1 MISAIILAAG
11 EGKRIGTTKALL
23 NWGNENLINY
33 QINSLSHKSITEK
46 IVVIGSESEKV
57 KKAILRNEIKIAENN
72 DYLSGKTSSIKKGIS
87 YIGNDQN
94 DILLIAVDQP
104 RTEDLINKV
113 VNFHITNPLDKKI
126 SMPYKEGHG
135 GHPIIFSN
143 FFLNDLSKI
152 KEESFGIREIIK
164 YNPESIIRFKTTDV
178 SSNIDINTS
187 EDYELFHNRFFNI

>member
-11 EGKRIGTTKALL
+11 EGKRIGSTKALL

-33 QINSLSHKSITEK
+33 QINSLSHKSISEK
-46 IVVIGSESEKV
+46 IVVVGSESENV
-57 KKAILRNEIKIAENN
+57 KKAILRDEIKIAENN

-94 DILLIAVDQP
+94 DILLMAVDQP

-113 VNFHITNPLDKKI
+113 VDFHITNPLDKKI

-143 FFLNDLSKI
+143 LFLDDLSKI

-164 YNPESIIRFKTTDV
+164 NNSESIIRFKTTDF

>member
-11 EGKRIGTTKALL
+11 EGKRIGVTKALL

-46 IVVIGSESEKV
+46 IVVVGSESEKV

-87 YIGNDQN
+87 NIGNDKN

-113 VNFHITNPLDKKI
+113 VNFHIANPLDKKI

-143 FFLNDLSKI
+143 LFLNDLSKI

-164 YNPESIIRFKTTDV
+164 NNSESIIRFKTTDV

-187 EDYELFHNRFFNI
+187 EDYELFHNRFFNV

>member
-11 EGKRIGTTKALL
+11 EGKRIGSTKALL

-46 IVVIGSESEKV
+46 IVVVGSELENV
-57 KKAILRNEIKIAENN
+57 KKAILRKEIKIAENN
-72 DYLSGKTSSIKKGIS
+72 NYLSGKTSSIKKGIS

-113 VNFHITNPLDKKI
+113 VDFHITNPLDKKI

-143 FFLNDLSKI
+143 LFLDDLSNI

-164 YNPESIIRFKTTDV
+164 NNSESIIRFKTTDF

>member
-33 QINSLSHKSITEK
+33 QINSLSHESITEK
-46 IVVIGSESEKV
+46 IVVVGSESEKV

-72 DYLSGKTSSIKKGIS
+72 NYLSGKTSSIKKGIS
-87 YIGNDQN
+87 FIGNDQN

-143 FFLNDLSKI
+143 FFLDDLSKI

-164 YNPESIIRFKTTDV
+164 NNTESIIRFKTTDV

-187 EDYELFHNRFFNI
+187 EDYELFHNRFFNV

>member
-11 EGKRIGTTKALL
+11 EGKRIGSTKALL

-33 QINSLSHKSITEK
+33 QINSLSHESITEK
-46 IVVIGSESEKV
+46 IVVVGAESEKV

-143 FFLNDLSKI
+143 LFLDDLSKI

-164 YNPESIIRFKTTDV
+164 NNSESIIRFKTTDI

-187 EDYELFHNRFFNI
+187 EDYELFHNRFFNF

>member
-1 MISAIILAAG
+1 MITAIILAAG

-46 IVVIGSESEKV
+46 IVVVGSESEKV

-87 YIGNDQN
+87 YIGNDKN

-113 VNFHITNPLDKKI
+113 VNFHIANPLDKKI

-187 EDYELFHNRFFNI
+187 EDYELFHNRFFNV

>member
-11 EGKRIGTTKALL
+11 EGKRIGSTKALL

-33 QINSLSHKSITEK
+33 QINSLSHESITEK
-46 IVVIGSESEKV
+46 IVVVGSESEKV
-57 KKAILRNEIKIAENN
+57 KKSISKNEIKIAENN
-72 DYLSGKTSSIKKGIS
+72 NYLSGKTSSIKKGIS
-87 YIGNDQN
+87 YIGKDQN
-94 DILLIAVDQP
+94 DILLMAVDQP

-113 VNFHITNPLDKKI
+113 VDFHITNPLDKKI

-143 FFLNDLSKI
+143 LFLDDLSKI

-164 YNPESIIRFKTTDV
+164 NNSESIIRFKTTDF

-187 EDYELFHNRFFNI
+187 EDYELFHNRFFNV

>member
-11 EGKRIGTTKALL
+11 EGKRIGSTKALL

-33 QINSLSHKSITEK
+33 QINSLSHESITEK
-46 IVVIGSESEKV
+46 IVVVGSESEKV
-57 KKAILRNEIKIAENN
+57 KKSISKNEIKIAENN
-72 DYLSGKTSSIKKGIS
+72 NYLSGKTSSIKKGIS

-94 DILLIAVDQP
+94 DILLMAVDQP

-113 VNFHITNPLDKKI
+113 VDFHITNPLDKKI

-143 FFLNDLSKI
+143 LFLDDLSKI

-164 YNPESIIRFKTTDV
+164 NNSESIIRFKTTDF

>member
-11 EGKRIGTTKALL
+11 EGKRIGATKALL
-23 NWGNENLINY
+23 NWGNEKLINY
-33 QINSLSHKSITEK
+33 QINSLSHKSISEK
-46 IVVIGSESEKV
+46 IVVVGSESEKV
-57 KKAILRNEIKIAENN
+57 KKSISQGKIKIAENN

-94 DILLIAVDQP
+94 DILLMAVDQP

-113 VNFHITNPLDKKI
+113 VDFHNTNPLDKKI

-143 FFLNDLSKI
+143 LFLDDLSKI

-164 YNPESIIRFKTTDV
+164 NNSESIIRFKTTDF

-187 EDYELFHNRFFNI
+187 EDYKLFHDRFFNI

>member
-11 EGKRIGTTKALL
+11 EGKRIGSTKALL

-33 QINSLSHKSITEK
+33 QINSLSHESITEK
-46 IVVIGSESEKV
+46 IVVVGSESEKV
-57 KKAILRNEIKIAENN
+57 KKSISKNEIKIAENN
-72 DYLSGKTSSIKKGIS
+72 NYLSGKTSSIKKGIS

-113 VNFHITNPLDKKI
+113 VDFHITNPLDKKI

-143 FFLNDLSKI
+143 LFLDDLSKI

-164 YNPESIIRFKTTDV
+164 NNSESIIRFKTTDF

-187 EDYELFHNRFFNI
+187 EDYELFHNRFFNV

>member
-1 MISAIILAAG
+1 M
-11 EGKRIGTTKALL
+11 L

-46 IVVIGSESEKV
+46 IVVVGSESEKV
-57 KKAILRNEIKIAENN
+57 KKSILRNEIKIAENN

-143 FFLNDLSKI
+143 LFLDDLSKI

-164 YNPESIIRFKTTDV
+164 NNSESIIRFKTTDF

-187 EDYELFHNRFFNI
+187 EDYELFHNRFFNV

>member
-11 EGKRIGTTKALL
+11 EGKRIGSTKALL

-33 QINSLSHKSITEK
+33 QINSLSHESITEK
-46 IVVIGSESEKV
+46 IVVVGSESERV
-57 KKAILRNEIKIAENN
+57 KKSISKNEIKIAENN
-72 DYLSGKTSSIKKGIS
+72 YYLSGKTSSIKKGIS
-87 YIGNDQN
+87 YIGNVQN
-94 DILLIAVDQP
+94 DILLMAVDQP

-113 VNFHITNPLDKKI
+113 VDFHITNPLDKKI

-143 FFLNDLSKI
+143 LFLDDLSKI

-164 YNPESIIRFKTTDV
+164 NNSESIIRFKTTDF

>member
-46 IVVIGSESEKV
+46 IVVVGSESEKV

-87 YIGNDQN
+87 FIGNDQN

-187 EDYELFHNRFFNI
+187 EDYELFHNRFFNV

>member
-23 NWGNENLINY
+23 NWGDENLINY

-46 IVVIGSESEKV
+46 IVVVGSESENV

-94 DILLIAVDQP
+94 DILLMAVDQP

-113 VNFHITNPLDKKI
+113 VDFHITNPLDKKI

-143 FFLNDLSKI
+143 LFLDDLSKI

-164 YNPESIIRFKTTDV
+164 NNSESIIRFKTTDF

-187 EDYELFHNRFFNI
+187 EDYKLFHNRFFNI

>member
-11 EGKRIGTTKALL
+11 EGKRIGSTKALL

-46 IVVIGSESEKV
+46 IVVVGSESENV

-94 DILLIAVDQP
+94 DILLMAVDQP

-113 VNFHITNPLDKKI
+113 VDFHNTNPLDKKI

-143 FFLNDLSKI
+143 LFLDDLSKI

-164 YNPESIIRFKTTDV
+164 NNSESIIRFKTTDF

-187 EDYELFHNRFFNI
+187 EDYKLFHDRFFNI

>member
-23 NWGNENLINY
+23 NWGNEKLINY
-33 QINSLSHKSITEK
+33 QINSLSHERITEK
-46 IVVIGSESEKV
+46 IVVVGSESEKV

-87 YIGNDQN
+87 FIGNDQN

-143 FFLNDLSKI
+143 FFLDDLSKI

-164 YNPESIIRFKTTDV
+164 NNSESIIRFKTTDV

-187 EDYELFHNRFFNI
+187 EDYELFHNRFFNV

>member
-46 IVVIGSESEKV
+46 IVVVGSESEKV

-87 YIGNDQN
+87 YIENDQN
-94 DILLIAVDQP
+94 DILIIAIDQP
-104 RTEDLINKV
+104 RTEDIIN
-113 VNFHITNPLDKKI
+113 
-126 SMPYKEGHG
+126 
-135 GHPIIFSN
+135 
-143 FFLNDLSKI
+143 
-152 KEESFGIREIIK
+152 
-164 YNPESIIRFKTTDV
+164 
-178 SSNIDINTS
+178 
-187 EDYELFHNRFFNI
+187 

>member
-33 QINSLSHKSITEK
+33 QINSLNHESITEK
-46 IVVIGSESEKV
+46 IVVVGAESEKV

-72 DYLSGKTSSIKKGIS
+72 DYISGKTSSIKKGIS

-143 FFLNDLSKI
+143 LFLDDLSKI

-164 YNPESIIRFKTTDV
+164 NNSESIIRFKTTDT

>member
-46 IVVIGSESEKV
+46 IVVVGSESEKV

-87 YIGNDQN
+87 YIGNDKN

-178 SSNIDINTS
+178 SSNVDINTS
-187 EDYELFHNRFFNI
+187 EDYELFHNRFFNF

>member
-11 EGKRIGTTKALL
+11 EGKRIGATKALL
-23 NWGNENLINY
+23 NWGNEKLINY
-33 QINSLSHKSITEK
+33 QINSLSHKSISEK
-46 IVVIGSESEKV
+46 IVVVGSESEKV
-57 KKAILRNEIKIAENN
+57 KKSISQGKIKIAENN

-94 DILLIAVDQP
+94 DILLMAVDQP

-113 VNFHITNPLDKKI
+113 IDFHITNPLSKKI
-126 SMPYKEGHG
+126 SVPYKEGHG

-143 FFLNDLSKI
+143 LFLDDLSKI

-164 YNPESIIRFKTTDV
+164 NNSESIIRFKTTDF

-187 EDYELFHNRFFNI
+187 EDYKLFHNRFFNI

>member
-33 QINSLSHKSITEK
+33 QINSLSHERITEK
-46 IVVIGSESEKV
+46 IVVVGSESEKV
-57 KKAILRNEIKIAENN
+57 KKAILRNEIKLAENN

-113 VNFHITNPLDKKI
+113 VDFHITNPLDKKI

-143 FFLNDLSKI
+143 LFLDDLSKI

-164 YNPESIIRFKTTDV
+164 NNSESIIRFKTTDF

-187 EDYELFHNRFFNI
+187 EDYKLFHNRFFNI

>member
-46 IVVIGSESEKV
+46 IVVVGSESEKV

-87 YIGNDQN
+87 YIGNDKN

-104 RTEDLINKV
+104 RTEDLINKI
-113 VNFHITNPLDKKI
+113 VNFHIANPLDKKI

-143 FFLNDLSKI
+143 LFLNDLSKI

-164 YNPESIIRFKTTDV
+164 NNSESIIRFKTTDF

-187 EDYELFHNRFFNI
+187 EDYELFHNRFFNV

>member
-11 EGKRIGTTKALL
+11 EGKRIGSTKALL

-33 QINSLSHKSITEK
+33 QINSLSHESITEK
-46 IVVIGSESEKV
+46 IVVVGSESEKV
-57 KKAILRNEIKIAENN
+57 KKSISKNEIKIAENN
-72 DYLSGKTSSIKKGIS
+72 NYLSGKTSSIKKGIS

-113 VNFHITNPLDKKI
+113 IDFHITNPLDKKI

-143 FFLNDLSKI
+143 LFLDDLSKI

-164 YNPESIIRFKTTDV
+164 NNSESIIRFKTTDF

>member
-87 YIGNDQN
+87 YIGNDKN

-113 VNFHITNPLDKKI
+113 VNFHIANPLDKKI

-143 FFLNDLSKI
+143 FFLDDLSKI

-164 YNPESIIRFKTTDV
+164 NNSESIIRFKTTDI

-187 EDYELFHNRFFNI
+187 EDYELFHNRFFNV

>member
-46 IVVIGSESEKV
+46 IVVVGSESEKV

-87 YIGNDQN
+87 YIGNDKN

-113 VNFHITNPLDKKI
+113 VNFHIANPLDKKI

-143 FFLNDLSKI
+143 LFLDDLSKI

-164 YNPESIIRFKTTDV
+164 NNSESIIRFKTTDI

-187 EDYELFHNRFFNI
+187 EDYELFHNRFFNV

>member
-11 EGKRIGTTKALL
+11 EGKRIGSTKALL

-46 IVVIGSESEKV
+46 IVVVGSESENV

-72 DYLSGKTSSIKKGIS
+72 NYLSGKTSSIKKGIS

-94 DILLIAVDQP
+94 DILLMAVDQP

-113 VNFHITNPLDKKI
+113 VDFHITNPLDKKI

-143 FFLNDLSKI
+143 LFLDDLSKI

-164 YNPESIIRFKTTDV
+164 NNSESIIRFKTTDF

-187 EDYELFHNRFFNI
+187 EDYKLFHNRFFNI

>member
-11 EGKRIGTTKALL
+11 EGKRIGSTKALL

-33 QINSLSHKSITEK
+33 QINSLSHESITEK
-46 IVVIGSESEKV
+46 IVVVGSESEKV
-57 KKAILRNEIKIAENN
+57 KKSISKNEIKIAENN
-72 DYLSGKTSSIKKGIS
+72 NYLSGKTSSIKKGIS

-104 RTEDLINKV
+104 RTKDLINKV
-113 VNFHITNPLDKKI
+113 IDFHITNPLDKKI

-143 FFLNDLSKI
+143 LFLDDLSKI

-164 YNPESIIRFKTTDV
+164 NNTESIIRFKTTDV

-187 EDYELFHNRFFNI
+187 EDYELFHNRFFNF

>member
-11 EGKRIGTTKALL
+11 EGKRIGSTKALL

-46 IVVIGSESEKV
+46 IVVVGSESEKV
-57 KKAILRNEIKIAENN
+57 KKSIFKNEIKIAENN
-72 DYLSGKTSSIKKGIS
+72 NYLSGKTSSIKKGIS

-113 VNFHITNPLDKKI
+113 VDFHITNPLDKKI

-143 FFLNDLSKI
+143 LFLDDLSKI

-164 YNPESIIRFKTTDV
+164 NNSESIIRFKTTDF

-187 EDYELFHNRFFNI
+187 EDYELFHNRFFNV

>member
-46 IVVIGSESEKV
+46 IVVVGSESEKV

-87 YIGNDQN
+87 YIGNDKN

-143 FFLNDLSKI
+143 FFLDDLSKI

-164 YNPESIIRFKTTDV
+164 NNSESIIRFKTTDV

-187 EDYELFHNRFFNI
+187 EDYELFHNRFFNV

>member
-46 IVVIGSESEKV
+46 IVVVGSESEKV
-57 KKAILRNEIKIAENN
+57 KKSILRNEIKIAENN

-113 VNFHITNPLDKKI
+113 VNFHIANPLDKKI

-143 FFLNDLSKI
+143 LFLDDLSKI

-164 YNPESIIRFKTTDV
+164 NNSESIIRFKTTDV

-187 EDYELFHNRFFNI
+187 EDYELFHNRFFNV

>member
-33 QINSLSHKSITEK
+33 QINSLSHESITEK
-46 IVVIGSESEKV
+46 IVVVGSESEKV

-87 YIGNDQN
+87 FIGNDQN

-143 FFLNDLSKI
+143 FFLDDLSKI

-164 YNPESIIRFKTTDV
+164 NNTESIIRFKTTDV

-187 EDYELFHNRFFNI
+187 EDYELFHNRFFNV

>member
-11 EGKRIGTTKALL
+11 EGKRIGSTKALL

-33 QINSLSHKSITEK
+33 QINSLSHESITEK
-46 IVVIGSESEKV
+46 IVVVGSESEKV
-57 KKAILRNEIKIAENN
+57 KKSISKNEIKIAENN
-72 DYLSGKTSSIKKGIS
+72 NYLRGKTSSIKKGIS

-143 FFLNDLSKI
+143 LFLDDLSKI

-164 YNPESIIRFKTTDV
+164 NNSESIIRFKTTDF

>member
-33 QINSLSHKSITEK
+33 QINSLSHESITEK
-46 IVVIGSESEKV
+46 IVVVGSESENV

-104 RTEDLINKV
+104 RTEDLVNKV

-143 FFLNDLSKI
+143 LFLNDLSKI

-164 YNPESIIRFKTTDV
+164 NNSESIIRFKTTDF

-187 EDYELFHNRFFNI
+187 EDYELFHNRFFNV

>member
-11 EGKRIGTTKALL
+11 EGKRIGTTKASL

-46 IVVIGSESEKV
+46 IVVVGSESEKV
-57 KKAILRNEIKIAENN
+57 KKSIFKNEVKIAENN
-72 DYLSGKTSSIKKGIS
+72 DYLSGKTTSIKKGIS
-87 YIGNDQN
+87 YIGNDKN

-113 VNFHITNPLDKKI
+113 VDFHITNPLDKKI

-143 FFLNDLSKI
+143 LFLDDLSKI

-164 YNPESIIRFKTTDV
+164 NNSESIIRFKTTDF

>member
-46 IVVIGSESEKV
+46 IVVVGSESEKV
-57 KKAILRNEIKIAENN
+57 KKVILRNEIKIAENN

-87 YIGNDQN
+87 YIGNDKN

-143 FFLNDLSKI
+143 LFLDDLSKI

-164 YNPESIIRFKTTDV
+164 NNSESIIRFKTTDT

-187 EDYELFHNRFFNI
+187 EDYELFHNRFFNV

>member
-33 QINSLSHKSITEK
+33 QINSLSHESITEK
-46 IVVIGSESEKV
+46 IVVVGSESEKV

-87 YIGNDQN
+87 YIGNDKN

-143 FFLNDLSKI
+143 FFLDDLSKI

-164 YNPESIIRFKTTDV
+164 NNSESIIRFKTTDI

-187 EDYELFHNRFFNI
+187 EDYELFHNRFFNV

>member
-11 EGKRIGTTKALL
+11 EGKRIGSTKALL
-23 NWGNENLINY
+23 NWGYENLINY
-33 QINSLSHKSITEK
+33 QINSLSHESITEK
-46 IVVIGSESEKV
+46 IVVVGSESEKV
-57 KKAILRNEIKIAENN
+57 KKSISKNEIKIAENN
-72 DYLSGKTSSIKKGIS
+72 YYLSGKTSSIKKGIS
-87 YIGNDQN
+87 YIGNVQN
-94 DILLIAVDQP
+94 DILLMAVDQP

-113 VNFHITNPLDKKI
+113 VDFHITNPLDKKI

-143 FFLNDLSKI
+143 LFLDDLSKI

-164 YNPESIIRFKTTDV
+164 NNSESIIRFKTTDF

>member
-11 EGKRIGTTKALL
+11 EGKRIGFTKALL

-33 QINSLSHKSITEK
+33 QINSLSHESITEK
-46 IVVIGSESEKV
+46 IVVVGSESEKV
-57 KKAILRNEIKIAENN
+57 KKSISKNEIKIAENN
-72 DYLSGKTSSIKKGIS
+72 NYLSGKTSSIKKGIS

-113 VNFHITNPLDKKI
+113 IDFHISNPLDKKI

-143 FFLNDLSKI
+143 LFLDDLSKI

-164 YNPESIIRFKTTDV
+164 NNSESIIRFKTTDV

-187 EDYELFHNRFFNI
+187 EDYELFHNRFFNV

>member
-11 EGKRIGTTKALL
+11 EGKRIGSTKALL

-33 QINSLSHKSITEK
+33 QINSLSHESITEK
-46 IVVIGSESEKV
+46 IVVVGSESEKV
-57 KKAILRNEIKIAENN
+57 KKSISKNEIKIAENN
-72 DYLSGKTSSIKKGIS
+72 NYLSGKTSSIKKGIS

-113 VNFHITNPLDKKI
+113 IDFHITNPLDKKI

-143 FFLNDLSKI
+143 LFLDDLSKI

-164 YNPESIIRFKTTDV
+164 NNSESIIRFKTTDF

-187 EDYELFHNRFFNI
+187 EDYELFHNRFFNV

>member
-11 EGKRIGTTKALL
+11 EGNRIGTTKALL

-46 IVVIGSESEKV
+46 IVVVGSESEKV

-87 YIGNDQN
+87 YIGNDKN

-113 VNFHITNPLDKKI
+113 VNFHIANPLDKKI

-143 FFLNDLSKI
+143 FFLDDLSKI

-164 YNPESIIRFKTTDV
+164 NNTESIIRFKTTDV

-187 EDYELFHNRFFNI
+187 EDYELFHNRFFNV